1 MITKRLE
8 NTELEA
14 VYDLL
19 AEAIDRAGEARR
31 DLFLAKLALVL
42 ANLLGDRAQ
51 VEAAVEAALRDLP
64 PPDAT

>member
-1 MITKRLE
+1 MIPKRLE
-8 NTELEA
+8 TTELEA

-19 AEAIDRAGEARR
+19 AEAIDRVGEARR

-51 VEAAVEAALRDLP
+51 VEAAVAAGLRDRP
-64 PPDAT
+64 PPDAA